1 VLLLEHIPDMLTI
14 STAAEALKTT
24 PDAMMKLISSG
35 LIDHVEIDD
44 NIIIP
49 KVLLDDFIEKGRQAC
64 YNGSV
69 TANGPFPLGTA
80 NTHLDNCIGS
90 DTVPSSEGDTE
101 MAKKFNQSVTINGV
115 KHWITAN
122 SVQEFTDKVMALQAA
137 PSENQKHL
145 FEAYAMN
152 WFVTYSAPNI
162 ETVTDITY
170 KRQLNKHILPAFSG
184 RYIED
189 ITTDDVQRLFNGMG
203 GAKATKDKVRVVLN
217 QILDSA
223 VEDKL
228 LASNP
233 LKSKRLKIT
242 GTDSIPTP
250 PYTVEQMRYLVS
262 HISDVERPLDR
273 AWLALAIL
281 HPLRPEETLGLKGDD
296 VDVPSATITVRRAV
310 THPDRN
316 QPEVKET
323 KTSDSVRR
331 LSLSSLAVPYLP
343 AVSGDEYIL
352 GGKKPLTYTQVRKI
366 CERIQR
372 DTGFN
377 EKVTPQRFRTTVL
390 TDIYDKTKDIKLTQ
404 AAAGHTTPAMTL
416 KHYVKGR
423 ETSAKA
429 TAAVEQAYSA

>member
-1 VLLLEHIPDMLTI
+1 MLLLEHIPDMLTI

-296 VDVPSATITVRRAV
+296 VDVPSATITVRLAV
-310 THPDRN
+310 T
-316 QPEVKET
+316 EVKET